1 MFPLKL
7 QISLI
12 FLCLLLLFLLINM
25 IKKYELQLKYA
36 LLWFVVVIIMIALS
50 LVPQIAFYFT
60 DIFGFQAPS
69 NFVFLVGILSGMV
82 IIFSLTVSISNSSNK
97 LRQMSQEMGLLK
109 QQLNDTEL
117 KIDQLKQEI
126 SAERSMVS
134 GE

>member
-7 QISLI
+7 QISLV

-25 IKKYELQLKYA
+25 IKRYELQLKYA
-36 LLWFVVVIIMIALS
+36 LLWFVVVVIMIALS

-109 QQLNDTEL
+109 QQLNNADL

-126 SAERSMVS
+126 SAERSMVR

>member
-1 MFPLKL
+1 
-7 QISLI
+7 
-12 FLCLLLLFLLINM
+12 
-25 IKKYELQLKYA
+25 
-36 LLWFVVVIIMIALS
+36 MIALS

>member
-12 FLCLLLLFLLINM
+12 FLCVLLLFLLINM

-126 SAERSMVS
+126 SAERSMVR